1 MEYMKEI
8 FDKTGT
14 YLPLLMIF
22 INILLMQK
30 KPYYQYYFV
39 LFTILNSLL
48 NPLLKQII
56 KQPRPSVDEKTFQA
70 MMKKNER
77 YIRRHGFPYDI
88 FGMPSG
94 HAQSA
99 LFSTVYNFMVFRNFR
114 MTAVFV
120 GLSLITIGQRVVF
133 HHHTVAQVLIGALV
147 GSGFAY
153 LIMEYVVKRNVGGKF
168 SFKKDDNASP

>member
-1 MEYMKEI
+1 MLKEI
-8 FDKTGT
+8 FDKAGS
-14 YLPLLMIF
+14 YMPLFMIF
-22 INILLMQK
+22 INILLMQR

-56 KQPRPSVDEKTFQA
+56 KQPRPSIDGKTFQA
-70 MMKKNER
+70 IMKKNER
-77 YIRRHGFPYDI
+77 YVRRDGYPYEI

-99 LFSTVYNFMVFRNFR
+99 LFSTVYNFLVFRNFQ
-114 MTAVFV
+114 MTAMFLC
-120 GLSLITIGQRVVF
+120 LSLLTITQRVVF
-133 HHHTVAQVLIGALV
+133 NHHTVAQVIIGALV

-153 LIMEYVVKRNVGGKF
+153 LIMEYIVKRNVGGKF
-168 SFKKDDNASP
+168 SFKMDDNAIP